1 MTQSRLPLTFS
12 SLTADQGAP
21 VFHLDEAALS
31 KSGYTTI
38 TKNVWPQIKV
48 HKLTLPPGASTGLH
62 SYSKHSG
69 VALFLTG
76 AYLRVLEAEDSS
88 PSPFSGGFVAAG
100 SVKWHSGGVKHEVV
114 NIGETALG
122 AMLVHLSES

>member
-1 MTQSRLPLTFS
+1 MSEPVTASWSILLAREYWPEIWDGTLDTLVMTGLSLLFTVLLGLPL
-12 SLTADQGAP
+12 
-21 VFHLDEAALS
+21 
-31 KSGYTTI
+31 
-38 TKNVWPQIKV
+38 
-48 HKLTLPPGASTGLH
+48 
-62 SYSKHSG
+62 G